1 MSDHF
6 INFILF
12 PVEKSR
18 TSLSNKGYF
27 LDRIINKNTKEKFRE
42 VLNNLQWNNVTC
54 QNDVNLA
61 YDEFWN
67 TFSALYDF
75 YLPITKIKFN
85 RNVHK
90 INCFM
95 TRGLL
100 ISRNTENALH
110 KRYLTEPSANNK
122 LAYVNYRNIYNS
134 LIRRSRKEYY
144 ADILAKNK
152 KKPKKTWKI
161 YNEAINNK
169 KSSAKIKEI
178 LKDGKIT
185 GDSKEMAE
193 EFNKFFSSV
202 GQKISES
209 IPKISTKPDSYLTK
223 KNNIPTLT
231 FDDIGPVLICD
242 ILKSMD
248 PKKSKDMDGISLD
261 LLKSIDSSI
270 AKPLAHIFNLS
281 LKSGIFP
288 NNF

>member
-152 KKPKKTWKI
+152 
-161 YNEAINNK
+161 
-169 KSSAKIKEI
+169 
-178 LKDGKIT
+178 
-185 GDSKEMAE
+185 
-193 EFNKFFSSV
+193 
-202 GQKISES
+202 
-209 IPKISTKPDSYLTK
+209 
-223 KNNIPTLT
+223 
-231 FDDIGPVLICD
+231 
-242 ILKSMD
+242 
-248 PKKSKDMDGISLD
+248 
-261 LLKSIDSSI
+261 
-270 AKPLAHIFNLS
+270 
-281 LKSGIFP
+281 
-288 NNF
+288 

>member
-1 MSDHF
+1 
-6 INFILF
+6 
-12 PVEKSR
+12 
-18 TSLSNKGYF
+18 
-27 LDRIINKNTKEKFRE
+27 
-42 VLNNLQWNNVTC
+42 
-54 QNDVNLA
+54 
-61 YDEFWN
+61 
-67 TFSALYDF
+67 
-75 YLPITKIKFN
+75 
-85 RNVHK
+85 
-90 INCFM
+90 M

-193 EFNKFFSSV
+193 EFDKKKFLV
-202 GQKISES
+202 
-209 IPKISTKPDSYLTK
+209 LVK
-223 KNNIPTLT
+223 KFPNLYRKLAQNLTLT
-231 FDDIGPVLICD
+231 
-242 ILKSMD
+242 
-248 PKKSKDMDGISLD
+248 
-261 LLKSIDSSI
+261 
-270 AKPLAHIFNLS
+270 
-281 LKSGIFP
+281 
-288 NNF
+288 

>member
-1 MSDHF
+1 METLHNNCFLQLVSKATRIQGTHFSLIDHICIKNEPATLRTGTIISDLSDHI

-61 YDEFWN
+61 FDEFWN

-100 ISRNTENALH
+100 ISRNTKNALY
-110 KRYLTEPSANNK
+110 KRY
-122 LAYVNYRNIYNS
+122 R
-134 LIRRSRKEYY
+134 
-144 ADILAKNK
+144 
-152 KKPKKTWKI
+152 
-161 YNEAINNK
+161 
-169 KSSAKIKEI
+169 
-178 LKDGKIT
+178 
-185 GDSKEMAE
+185 
-193 EFNKFFSSV
+193 
-202 GQKISES
+202 
-209 IPKISTKPDSYLTK
+209 IPLLFYFIST
-223 KNNIPTLT
+223 
-231 FDDIGPVLICD
+231 
-242 ILKSMD
+242 
-248 PKKSKDMDGISLD
+248 
-261 LLKSIDSSI
+261 
-270 AKPLAHIFNLS
+270 
-281 LKSGIFP
+281 
-288 NNF
+288 